1 MIAGWPVSLPLE
13 LSNDLKN
20 SPLARA
26 RTKPGRMTFAR
37 SGTGSSPHLA
47 GELLQHIASVD
58 STHVS
63 FRGGA
68 ASGTEIIARR
78 FDLRNDNV
86 PRLGTRTQ
94 PTCAR
99 RWKPYGEWGAVERA
113 VGLKPE

>member
-13 LSNDLKN
+13 LRNDLNN
-20 SPLARA
+20 SPLALARA
-26 RTKPGRMTFAR
+26 QPGRITSAS
-37 SGTGSSPHLA
+37 SGSGSSPHLA

-58 STHVS
+58 STHVP

-68 ASGTEIIARR
+68 ASGMEIIARR
-78 FDLRNDNV
+78 IHLRSDNV

-113 VGLKPE
+113 VRLKPE